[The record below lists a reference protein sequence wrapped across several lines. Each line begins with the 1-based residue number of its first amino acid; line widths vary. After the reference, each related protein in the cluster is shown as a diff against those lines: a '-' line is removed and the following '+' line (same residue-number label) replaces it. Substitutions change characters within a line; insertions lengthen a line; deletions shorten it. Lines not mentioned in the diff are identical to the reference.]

1 MRKNTRMEGLRVEL
15 VIIIRIA
22 AEKLIEIITRNTK
35 EDSEMAA
42 NVETMFYVRETP
54 WHGLGTRVMEAPGS
68 EDALELAGLNWKVR
82 QEPIYTDNN
91 LLIPGYKANVRDL
104 DDKVLGVVTDRYKV
118 VQNDEAFAFT
128 DGLLGEGV
136 RYETAGALLDGRKV
150 WILARMPREFIIN
163 GEQISP
169 YLVFSNTHD
178 GSGAIKVAVTP
189 IRVVCNNTLNLAL
202 STAKRSW
209 SMVHTGD
216 VQGKMEE
223 AKQTLFMAEK
233 YMSRLGREFE
243 NLRKIELTDRQV
255 MDYIKLLLPYENEDN
270 SLHVRN
276 INRLR
281 EDMQK
286 RYFDAPDL
294 KDVGNNAYRFVNAVS
309 DFATHSEPIRRT
321 KNFKENLFSRTVE
334 GNPLIDKAYQM
345 LCAA

>member
-1 MRKNTRMEGLRVEL
+1 
-15 VIIIRIA
+15 
-22 AEKLIEIITRNTK
+22 
-35 EDSEMAA
+35 MAA

-216 VQGKMEE
+216 VGKNGRS
-223 AKQTLFMAEK
+223 KTDIIYGRK
-233 YMSRLGREFE
+233 YMSRLGRE
-243 NLRKIELTDRQV
+243 LKILER
-255 MDYIKLLLPYENEDN
+255 
-270 SLHVRN
+270 
-276 INRLR
+276 
-281 EDMQK
+281 
-286 RYFDAPDL
+286 
-294 KDVGNNAYRFVNAVS
+294 
-309 DFATHSEPIRRT
+309 
-321 KNFKENLFSRTVE
+321 
-334 GNPLIDKAYQM
+334 
-345 LCAA
+345 